1 MDNKQILRGFDIFKT
16 RQNSINSNDEFVS
29 PHSFA
34 LLYKTFYETFEIG
47 RNKLNVRGLYL
58 TQINQEVG
66 ILEQKIDASEDLL
79 LYDFLSIQEGYE
91 LIANAYE
98 ADDPIHGKYL
108 WPIGDC
114 ASNKTLLVGLG
125 QGEYP
130 DKIFLENTS
139 LFSDGS
145 RFKQIAANIFD
156 FVIKIS
162 YVELEN
168 LGYGIA
174 GGYSDIYRKW
184 GEDYWRITTG

>member
-66 ILEQKIDASEDLL
+66 ILEQKINASEDLL

-91 LIANAYE
+91 LIVNAYE
-98 ADDPIHGKYL
+98 TEDPIHGKYL

-139 LFSDGS
+139 LFPDGS

-162 YVELEN
+162 YVELES

-184 GEDYWRITTG
+184 GEDYWRITG